1 MGSAPWVFLDEIN
14 WRTNMAER
22 LIRQRIFFFGMIV
35 ILAIL
40 TLILVWQF
48 IQPILLAIA
57 IVVILKPL
65 YRWFLGKKW
74 VKGSEPRAVGGTM
87 LTFILVIAIPAV
99 LIIGSAI
106 SQADKLFS
114 GLDFEGLDLSLPGI
128 ITWIEDTLRGI
139 GADGYKVD
147 EVQITESLQGAF
159 IAVIDWF
166 GDVLISLGQSIPDF
180 FMNTVVVLVIVIVLL
195 PRYKR
200 PGKQDILDLVPFP
213 PEITQLFIDKVDM
226 MITAMFK
233 GTFVI
238 AIAQGLAMGLVFWIA
253 GVPYVM
259 FLTIVSMF
267 LSLVPFIGI
276 SLVAWPVGIV
286 LLLIGNTWQGIL
298 VIVAFLIIVSNIDSV
313 LRPILVPKGAYL
325 NPALIILSVFGGL
338 GVMGLI
344 GALYGPVVM
353 ILLVT
358 SIEVYTK
365 YMLRS
370 DLEVLEKE
378 GRINLQELG
387 LVPDEDQEDQGGLIF
402 MNALK
407 NISARF
413 RRESQNQTVTTQAAD
428 SAVEKPV

>member
-1 MGSAPWVFLDEIN
+1 
-14 WRTNMAER
+14 MAER
-22 LIRQRIFFFGMIV
+22 LIRQRIFFFGMV
-35 ILAIL
+35 LILTIL
-40 TLILVWQF
+40 TLILIWQF
-48 IQPILLAIA
+48 TSAILLAVA
-57 IVVILKPL
+57 LVVILKPL
-65 YRWFLGKKW
+65 YRWFMERKW
-74 VKGSEPRAVGGTM
+74 VKGSESRAVGGTM
-87 LTFILVIAIPAV
+87 LIFILVIAIPVV

-106 SQADKLFS
+106 SQANTLFS
-114 GLDFEGLDLSLPGI
+114 GLDFENADFTLPGI
-128 ITWIEDTLRGI
+128 IAWVEELVQRTGAEGFKIDESQLAASLEETLT
-139 GADGYKVD
+139 V
-147 EVQITESLQGAF
+147 
-159 IAVIDWF
+159 VIDWF
-166 GDVLISLGQSIPDF
+166 SNVLISLGQSIPDF
-180 FMNTVVVLVIVIVLL
+180 FVNAMVVLVIVIVLL

-200 PGKQDILDLVPFP
+200 PGKQDILDIVPFP

-238 AIAQGLAMGLVFWIA
+238 AIVQGAAMGIVFWIA
-253 GVPYVM
+253 GVPYTM
-259 FLTIVSMF
+259 FLTIVSML

-298 VIVAFLIIVSNIDSV
+298 VIVAFLLIVSNIDTA
-313 LRPILVPKGAYL
+313 LRPSLVPKGAYL

-338 GVMGLI
+338 GVMGII

-378 GRINLQELG
+378 GRINLEELG
-387 LVPDEDQEDQGGLIF
+387 LVPEEEQEDQGGQIF
-402 MNALK
+402 VKALK
-407 NISARF
+407 NFSARF
-413 RRESQNQTVTTQAAD
+413 RPDAREAAESD
-428 SAVEKPV
+428 RDPNNAIENAV

>member
-1 MGSAPWVFLDEIN
+1 LKSTGEN
-14 WRTNMAER
+14 QMAER
-22 LIRQRIFFFGMIV
+22 LIRQRVFFFGVVIV
-35 ILAIL
+35 LAIL
-40 TLILVWQF
+40 TLILIWQF
-48 IQPILLAIA
+48 VSAILLAIA
-57 IVVILKPL
+57 LVIILRPL
-65 YRWFLGKKW
+65 YHWFLERKW
-74 VKGSEPRAVGGTM
+74 VKGREARAVGATM
-87 LTFILVIAIPAV
+87 LTFILVIAIPV
-99 LIIGSAI
+99 ILIVGSAI
-106 SQADKLFS
+106 SQANNLFS
-114 GLDFEGLDLSLPGI
+114 GLDFEGMDVSLPGI
-128 ITWIEDTLRGI
+128 IAWIEDFMQGTGAEGFKIDEIQFTTTLQ
-139 GADGYKVD
+139 
-147 EVQITESLQGAF
+147 EVITG
-159 IAVIDWF
+159 VIDWF
-166 GDVLISLGQSIPDF
+166 GNVIVSLGQSIPDF

-213 PEITQLFIDKVDM
+213 PEITQLFIDKVDI

-238 AIAQGLAMGLVFWIA
+238 AIAQGAAMGLVFWIA

-286 LLLIGNTWQGIL
+286 LLLIGNIWQGIF
-298 VIVAFLIIVSNIDSV
+298 VIVAFLIIVCNIDAA

-378 GRINLQELG
+378 GRINLQDLG
-387 LVPDEDQEDQGGLIF
+387 LVPEDDQEDQGGQIF
-402 MNALK
+402 LNALK
-407 NISARF
+407 NVAARF
-413 RRESQNQTVTTQAAD
+413 RPEARAQAETDQSVD
-428 SAVEKPV
+428 SAAGQA

>member
-1 MGSAPWVFLDEIN
+1 
-14 WRTNMAER
+14 MAER
-22 LIRQRIFFFGMIV
+22 LIRQRIFFFGMVV

-48 IQPILLAIA
+48 ASAILLAVA
-57 IVVILKPL
+57 LVVILKPL
-65 YRWFLGKKW
+65 YHWSLKRRW
-74 VKGSEPRAVGGTM
+74 VKGSESRAVAATM
-87 LTFILVIAIPAV
+87 LIFILVIAIPV
-99 LIIGSAI
+99 VFVIGGAI
-106 SQADKLFS
+106 SQANNLFS
-114 GLDFEGLDLSLPGI
+114 GLDFNGVDFSLPGI
-128 ITWIEDTLRGI
+128 IAWLEDFIQGTGAAGFKIDEAQFVATLEETFT
-139 GADGYKVD
+139 K
-147 EVQITESLQGAF
+147 
-159 IAVIDWF
+159 VIDWF
-166 GDVLISLGQSIPDF
+166 SNVLISLGQSLPDF
-180 FMNTVVVLVIVIVLL
+180 FMNTVVVLVITIVLL
-195 PRYKR
+195 PRYKH
-200 PGKQDILDLVPFP
+200 PGKQDILDIVPFP

-238 AIAQGLAMGLVFWIA
+238 AIAQGAAMGLVFWIA

-276 SLVAWPVGIV
+276 SLVAWPIGIV
-286 LLLIGNTWQGIL
+286 LLLTGNTWQGIL
-298 VIVAFLIIVSNIDSV
+298 VIVAFLLIVSNIDAV

-353 ILLVT
+353 ILLIT

-378 GRINLQELG
+378 GRINLKELG
-387 LVPDEDQEDQGGLIF
+387 LVPEEQEDQGGQVF
-402 MNALK
+402 VKALK
-407 NISARF
+407 NMAARF
-413 RRESQNQTVTTQAAD
+413 RPDSQGQAN
-428 SAVEKPV
+428 

>member
-1 MGSAPWVFLDEIN
+1 
-14 WRTNMAER
+14 MAER
-22 LIRQRIFFFGMIV
+22 LIRQRIFFFGMVV

-48 IQPILLAIA
+48 TSAILLAVA
-57 IVVILKPL
+57 LVVILKPL
-65 YRWFLGKKW
+65 YRWFLARRW
-74 VKGSEPRAVGGTM
+74 VKGTESRAVGGTM
-87 LTFILVIAIPAV
+87 LIFILVIAIPVV
-99 LIIGSAI
+99 LIISGAI
-106 SQADKLFS
+106 SQANSLFD
-114 GLDFEGLDLSLPGI
+114 GLDFSGMDFSLPGI
-128 ITWIEDTLRGI
+128 ISWLEELIRGTGAEGFRIDEAQFAANLEETLTK
-139 GADGYKVD
+139 A
-147 EVQITESLQGAF
+147 
-159 IAVIDWF
+159 IDWF
-166 GDVLISLGQSIPDF
+166 SNVLISLGQSLPDF
-180 FMNTVVVLVIVIVLL
+180 FMNTVVVLVIIIVLL
-195 PRYKR
+195 PRYKH
-200 PGKQDILDLVPFP
+200 PGKQDILDIVPFP

-238 AIAQGLAMGLVFWIA
+238 AIAQGAAMGVVFWIV
-253 GVPYVM
+253 GIPYIM

-276 SLVAWPVGIV
+276 SLVAWPVGII
-286 LLLIGNTWQGIL
+286 LLLTGNTWQGIL
-298 VIVAFLIIVSNIDSV
+298 VILAFLLIVSNIDTA
-313 LRPILVPKGAYL
+313 LRPVLVPKGAYL

-370 DLEVLEKE
+370 DLEVLERE
-378 GRINLQELG
+378 GRINLEELG
-387 LVPDEDQEDQGGLIF
+387 LIPEKEQETQDSRIF
-402 MNALK
+402 VKALK

-413 RRESQNQTVTTQAAD
+413 RRESSEQTND
-428 SAVEKPV
+428 DPSIEPV

>member
-1 MGSAPWVFLDEIN
+1 LKSTGEKY
-14 WRTNMAER
+14 MAER
-22 LIRQRIFFFGMIV
+22 LIRQRVFFFGVVIV
-35 ILAIL
+35 LAIL
-40 TLILVWQF
+40 TLILIWQF
-48 IQPILLAIA
+48 VGAILLAVA
-57 IVVILKPL
+57 LVIILRPL

-74 VKGSEPRAVGGTM
+74 VQGSESRAVGATM
-87 LTFILVIAIPAV
+87 LTFILVIAIPV
-99 LIIGSAI
+99 ILIVGSAI
-106 SQADKLFS
+106 SQANNLFS
-114 GLDFEGLDLSLPGI
+114 GLDFEGMDLSLPGI
-128 ITWIEDTLRGI
+128 IAWIEDFMQGTGAEGFKIDEIQFTTTLQ
-139 GADGYKVD
+139 
-147 EVQITESLQGAF
+147 EVITG
-159 IAVIDWF
+159 VVDWF
-166 GDVLISLGQSIPDF
+166 GNVIVSLGQSIPDF
-180 FMNTVVVLVIVIVLL
+180 FMNTMVVLVIVIVLL

-238 AIAQGLAMGLVFWIA
+238 AIAQGAVMGFVFWIA

-276 SLVAWPVGIV
+276 SLVAWPVGLV
-286 LLLIGNTWQGIL
+286 LLLIGNIWQGVFVIL
-298 VIVAFLIIVSNIDSV
+298 AFLIIVCNIDAA

-378 GRINLQELG
+378 GRINLQDLG
-387 LVPDEDQEDQGGLIF
+387 LVPEDDQEDNGGQIF
-402 MNALK
+402 LNALK
-407 NISARF
+407 NVAARF
-413 RRESQNQTVTTQAAD
+413 RPEARAQAETDQSVESTAGQA
-428 SAVEKPV
+428 

>member
-1 MGSAPWVFLDEIN
+1 
-14 WRTNMAER
+14 MAER
-22 LIRQRIFFFGMIV
+22 LIRQRVFFFGVVIV
-35 ILAIL
+35 LAIL
-40 TLILVWQF
+40 TLILIWQF
-48 IQPILLAIA
+48 VSAILLAVA
-57 IVVILKPL
+57 LVIILRPL
-65 YRWFLGKKW
+65 YHWFLGKKW
-74 VKGSEPRAVGGTM
+74 VKGSESRALGATM
-87 LTFILVIAIPAV
+87 LTFILVIAIPV
-99 LIIGSAI
+99 ILIVGSAI
-106 SQADKLFS
+106 SQANNLFS
-114 GLDFEGLDLSLPGI
+114 GLDFAGLDISLPGI
-128 ITWIEDTLRGI
+128 IAWIEEFVQGTGAEGFEIDKIQFTTTLQ
-139 GADGYKVD
+139 
-147 EVQITESLQGAF
+147 EVITG
-159 IAVIDWF
+159 VVDWF
-166 GDVLISLGQSIPDF
+166 GNVIVSLGQSIPDF
-180 FMNTVVVLVIVIVLL
+180 FMNAVVVLVIVIVLL

-238 AIAQGLAMGLVFWIA
+238 AIAQGVAMGLVFWIA

-286 LLLIGNTWQGIL
+286 LLLIGNIWQGVL
-298 VIVAFLIIVSNIDSV
+298 VIVAFLIIVCNIDAA

-325 NPALIILSVFGGL
+325 NPALIILSVFGGM

-378 GRINLQELG
+378 GRINLQDLG
-387 LVPDEDQEDQGGLIF
+387 LVPEDDQEDQGGQIF
-402 MNALK
+402 LNALK
-407 NISARF
+407 NVSARF
-413 RRESQNQTVTTQAAD
+413 RRDTLAQAETDQAVD
-428 SAVEKPV
+428 STPGQA

>member
-1 MGSAPWVFLDEIN
+1 
-14 WRTNMAER
+14 MAER
-22 LIRQRIFFFGMIV
+22 LIRQRIFFFGMV
-35 ILAIL
+35 VVLAIL

-48 IQPILLAIA
+48 TSAILLAVA
-57 IVVILKPL
+57 LVVILKPL
-65 YRWFLGKKW
+65 YRWFLARRW
-74 VKGSEPRAVGGTM
+74 VKGTESRAVGGTM
-87 LTFILVIAIPAV
+87 LTFILVIAIPVV
-99 LIIGSAI
+99 LIISGAI
-106 SQADKLFS
+106 SQANSLFD
-114 GLDFEGLDLSLPGI
+114 GLDFSGMDFSLPGI
-128 ITWIEDTLRGI
+128 ISWLEELIQGTGAEGFRIDEAQFAASLEETLTK
-139 GADGYKVD
+139 A
-147 EVQITESLQGAF
+147 
-159 IAVIDWF
+159 IDWF
-166 GDVLISLGQSIPDF
+166 SDMLISLGQSLPDF
-180 FMNTVVVLVIVIVLL
+180 FMNAVVVLVIIIVLL
-195 PRYKR
+195 PRYKQ
-200 PGKQDILDLVPFP
+200 PGKQDILDIVPFP

-238 AIAQGLAMGLVFWIA
+238 AIAQGAAMGVVFWIV
-253 GVPYVM
+253 GVPYIM

-276 SLVAWPVGIV
+276 SLVAWPVGII
-286 LLLIGNTWQGIL
+286 LLLTGNIWQGIL
-298 VIVAFLIIVSNIDSV
+298 VILAFLLIVSNIDTA

-378 GRINLQELG
+378 GRIDLEELG
-387 LVPDEDQEDQGGLIF
+387 LIPEKEQETQDSRIF
-402 MNALK
+402 VAALK

-413 RRESQNQTVTTQAAD
+413 RRESSEQTND
-428 SAVEKPV
+428 DPSIEPV

>member
-1 MGSAPWVFLDEIN
+1 
-14 WRTNMAER
+14 MADR
-22 LIRQRIFFFGMIV
+22 LIQQRSFFFGMVV

-40 TLILVWQF
+40 ALILVWQF
-48 IQPILLAIA
+48 ISPILLAVA
-57 IVVILKPL
+57 LVVILKPL
-65 YRWFLGKKW
+65 YQQFLEKKW
-74 VKGSEPRAVGGTM
+74 VRGSESRAVGATVVV
-87 LTFILVIAIPAV
+87 FILVIAIPVV
-99 LIIGSAI
+99 LVIGGAI
-106 SQADKLFS
+106 SQANNLFS
-114 GLDFEGLDLSLPGI
+114 GLDFENVDFSLPGV
-128 ITWIEDTLRGI
+128 ITWLEDLIQGRGAEGFKI
-139 GADGYKVD
+139 D
-147 EVQITESLQGAF
+147 EVQFVASLEEMLAGL
-159 IAVIDWF
+159 INWF
-166 GDVLISLGQSIPDF
+166 GEVLISLGQSVPSF

-200 PGKQDILDLVPFP
+200 PGTQDILDIVPFP

-238 AIAQGLAMGLVFWIA
+238 AIAQGAAMGLVFWIA

-259 FLTIVSMF
+259 FLTITSML

-298 VIVAFLIIVSNIDSV
+298 VIAAFLLIVTNIDTA

-378 GRINLQELG
+378 GRINLEELG
-387 LVPDEDQEDQGGLIF
+387 LVPDDEEESQDGQVF
-402 MNALK
+402 VRALK

-413 RRESQNQTVTTQAAD
+413 RRESQEQPD
-428 SAVEKPV
+428 SGHLAKDEVA

>member
-1 MGSAPWVFLDEIN
+1 
-14 WRTNMAER
+14 MAER
-22 LIRQRIFFFGMIV
+22 LIRQRIFFFGVVIV
-35 ILAIL
+35 LAIL
-40 TLILVWQF
+40 TLILIWQF
-48 IQPILLAIA
+48 VSAILLAVA
-57 IVVILKPL
+57 LVIILRPL
-65 YRWFLGKKW
+65 YHWFLERKW
-74 VKGSEPRAVGGTM
+74 VKGSEARAVGATM
-87 LTFILVIAIPAV
+87 LTFILVIAIPV
-99 LIIGSAI
+99 ILIVGSAI
-106 SQADKLFS
+106 SQANNLFS
-114 GLDFEGLDLSLPGI
+114 GLDFEGMDVSLPGI
-128 ITWIEDTLRGI
+128 IAWIEDFMQGTGAEGFKIDEIQFTTTLQ
-139 GADGYKVD
+139 
-147 EVQITESLQGAF
+147 EVITG
-159 IAVIDWF
+159 VVDWF
-166 GDVLISLGQSIPDF
+166 GNVIVSLGQSIPDF

-238 AIAQGLAMGLVFWIA
+238 AIAQGVAMGLVFWIA

-286 LLLIGNTWQGIL
+286 LLLIGNIWQGIF
-298 VIVAFLIIVSNIDSV
+298 VIVAFLIIVCNIDAA

-378 GRINLQELG
+378 GRINLQDLG
-387 LVPDEDQEDQGGLIF
+387 LVPEDDQEDQGGQIF
-402 MNALK
+402 LNALK
-407 NISARF
+407 NVSARF
-413 RRESQNQTVTTQAAD
+413 RPEARAQAEADQSVD
-428 SAVEKPV
+428 SAAGQA

>member
-1 MGSAPWVFLDEIN
+1 
-14 WRTNMAER
+14 
-22 LIRQRIFFFGMIV
+22 V
-35 ILAIL
+35 I
-40 TLILVWQF
+40 TG
-48 IQPILLAIA
+48 
-57 IVVILKPL
+57 VV
-65 YRWFLGKKW
+65 
-74 VKGSEPRAVGGTM
+74 
-87 LTFILVIAIPAV
+87 
-99 LIIGSAI
+99 
-106 SQADKLFS
+106 
-114 GLDFEGLDLSLPGI
+114 
-128 ITWIEDTLRGI
+128 
-139 GADGYKVD
+139 
-147 EVQITESLQGAF
+147 
-159 IAVIDWF
+159 DWF
-166 GDVLISLGQSIPDF
+166 GDVIVSLGQSIPDF

-213 PEITQLFIDKVDM
+213 PEITRLFIDKVDM

-238 AIAQGLAMGLVFWIA
+238 AIAQGAAMGLVFWVA

-276 SLVAWPVGIV
+276 SLVAWPVGLV
-286 LLLIGNTWQGIL
+286 LLLIGNIWQGVFVIL
-298 VIVAFLIIVSNIDSV
+298 AFLIIVCNIDAA

-338 GVMGLI
+338 GGMGLI

-378 GRINLQELG
+378 GRINLQDLG
-387 LVPDEDQEDQGGLIF
+387 LVPEDDQEDQGGQIF
-402 MNALK
+402 LNALK
-407 NISARF
+407 NVAARF
-413 RRESQNQTVTTQAAD
+413 RPEARAQAETDQSVD
-428 SAVEKPV
+428 SAAGQA